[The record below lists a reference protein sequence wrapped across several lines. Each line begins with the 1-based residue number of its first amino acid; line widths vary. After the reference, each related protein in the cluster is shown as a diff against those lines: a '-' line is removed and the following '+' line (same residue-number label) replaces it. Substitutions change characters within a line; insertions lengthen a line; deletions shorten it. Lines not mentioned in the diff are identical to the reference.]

1 MSAADEGPVRAQEQ
15 GSAVLRLQP
24 GTANPVAAQR
34 VLGSYLR
41 DLRQRHGL
49 TIREVKERGGL
60 AASVSKVSRLECGI
74 VPANERDVYDLLH
87 FYGVRDPETLAGIH
101 EVLRQARSSA
111 WWQPYKDVT
120 PDWLVRLIS
129 TEAQAEVIR
138 TYETHAVP
146 GLLQTPGYAG
156 ALVRAGLP
164 EADEE
169 ELRQRV
175 GLRMRRQRLLS
186 AADAPRVLAVLD
198 ESVLMRRFGSAE
210 VMRDQMRH
218 LRELGDRDGVNI
230 RVVRLDSGVV
240 APSSAFTYM
249 TFPSRGTSE
258 EMVYMET
265 AGGAEYR
272 SRPGDV
278 LHFRTSMEHLQQY
291 AERRRASHEL
301 LSEAERRFAA
311 ACS

>member
-1 MSAADEGPVRAQEQ
+1 MSAVDEGPARVPEQ
-15 GSAVLRLQP
+15 GSAVLNLQSS
-24 GTANPVAAQR
+24 TENPVAAQR

-41 DLRQRHGL
+41 ALRQQHSL
-49 TIREVKERGGL
+49 TIREVKERGAL
-60 AASVSKVSRLECGI
+60 AASVSKISRLECGI

-87 FYGVRDPETLAGIH
+87 FYGVRDPETLTGIH
-101 EVLRQARSSA
+101 ELLRQARGSA
-111 WWQPYKDVT
+111 WWQPYKDVM

-129 TEAQAEVIR
+129 TEAQAQDIR

-156 ALVRAGLP
+156 ALVHAGLP
-164 EADEE
+164 EADED

-175 GLRMRRQRLLS
+175 ELRMRRQRLLR
-186 AADAPRVLAVLD
+186 APDAPRVLAVLD
-198 ESVLMRRFGSAE
+198 ESVLMRRFGSPE
-210 VMRDQMRH
+210 VMRDQLRH
-218 LRELGDRDGVNI
+218 LRELADRDGVNI

-258 EMVYMET
+258 EMVYLET

-272 SRPGDV
+272 SRAAEV

-291 AERRRASHEL
+291 AERRRASLEL
-301 LSEAERRFAA
+301 LSAAERRFAA